1 MASSSSAASK
11 EEASEKSVDK
21 SETKRVEP
29 SPQQRAVQQEKITPS
44 TVNNSANN
52 TPAAQSTK
60 TNGVSPN
67 SSSGTVAT
75 PTVTNKMKRSA
86 TTPVDD
92 GPKKKKARVSKVEED
107 EDEVLPLHLLTT
119 IKFRDCKVVAAKFH
133 PKHDHIVVGT
143 YYFKTRRTFLSTDVI
158 NGITL
163 SLHKFYERWSN
174 HVDRFEGR
182 TRVLCRA

>member
-1 MASSSSAASK
+1 VASSSSAASK

-29 SPQQRAVQQEKITPS
+29 SPPQQRAVQQEKVTPS
-44 TVNNSANN
+44 TVNNSATN
-52 TPAAQSTK
+52 TPAAQGTK

-67 SSSGTVAT
+67 SS
-75 PTVTNKMKRSA
+75 TVTNKMKRSA

-107 EDEVLPLHLLTT
+107 EDELLPLHLLTT

-143 YYFKTRRTFLSTDVI
+143 YYFKRT
-158 NGITL
+158 
-163 SLHKFYERWSN
+163 
-174 HVDRFEGR
+174 
-182 TRVLCRA
+182 VLF